1 MLQVFFLIEA
11 TQDRCGLERRAC
23 PFKCHHSI
31 IHDVPYEDEVDAG
44 VRPASSRSGTFI
56 EEMSESMVAST
67 ALE

>member
-1 MLQVFFLIEA
+1 MGTHFTRYAECKGF
-11 TQDRCGLERRAC
+11 GLDRAC

-44 VRPASSRSGTFI
+44 VRPASRSDGTFI
-56 EEMSESMVAST
+56 EEMDASMAAST